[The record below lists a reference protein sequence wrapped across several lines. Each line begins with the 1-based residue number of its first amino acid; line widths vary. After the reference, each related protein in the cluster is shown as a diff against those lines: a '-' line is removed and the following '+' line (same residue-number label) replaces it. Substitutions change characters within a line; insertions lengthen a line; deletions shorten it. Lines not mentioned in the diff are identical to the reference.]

1 MAKIKIEKDNVIL
14 SIDEEELA
22 QYEARGYNKVGA
34 TKKVASKDLQKE
46 VDKLAK
52 ANEELTKK
60 ATEVEKEKEDLA
72 KANEELTKKVAE
84 LEKKVK

>member
-14 SIDEEELA
+14 SIEQEDFT

-34 TKKVASKDLQKE
+34 TKKVAPKDLQKE

-60 ATEVEKEKEDLA
+60 AIDVEKEKEDLA
-72 KANEELTKKVAE
+72 KANEELTKKVIE

>member
-1 MAKIKIEKDNVIL
+1 MIKVERDNVVL
-14 SIDEEELA
+14 SIEDKDLS

-52 ANEELTKK
+52 VNEELTKK
-60 ATEVEKEKEDLA
+60 ATDVEKEKEELA

>member
-1 MAKIKIEKDNVIL
+1 MVKIEKDNVVL
-14 SIDEEELA
+14 SIEDKDLA

-34 TKKVASKDLQKE
+34 AKKVASKDLQKE

-60 ATEVEKEKEDLA
+60 STDFEKEKEYLA
-72 KANEELTKKVAE
+72 KANEELTKKIAE

>member
-1 MAKIKIEKDNVIL
+1 MVKVEKDNVVL
-14 SIDEEELA
+14 SIEDKDLA

-46 VDKLAK
+46 VNKLAK
-52 ANEELTKK
+52 ANEELNTKV
-60 ATEVEKEKEDLA
+60 TDIEKEKEDLA
-72 KANEELTKKVAE
+72 KANEELTKKVTE

>member
-1 MAKIKIEKDNVIL
+1 MIKIEKDNVIL
-14 SIDEEELA
+14 SIEEEDLA
-22 QYEARGYNKVGA
+22 QYEARGYNKVGT

-46 VDKLAK
+46 ITKLAK

-60 ATEVEKEKEDLA
+60 ITDVEKEKEELA
-72 KANEELTKKVAE
+72 KANEELTKKVTE

>member
-1 MAKIKIEKDNVIL
+1 MVKVEKDNVVL
-14 SIDEEELA
+14 SVEDKDLA

-46 VDKLAK
+46 VNKLAK
-52 ANEELTKK
+52 ANEELTTKV
-60 ATEVEKEKEDLA
+60 TDIEKEKENLA
-72 KANEELTKKVAE
+72 KANEELVAKVAE

>member
-1 MAKIKIEKDNVIL
+1 MVKVEKDNVVL
-14 SIDEEELA
+14 SVEDKDLA

-46 VDKLAK
+46 VNKLAK
-52 ANEELTKK
+52 ANEELTSKV
-60 ATEVEKEKEDLA
+60 ANIEKEKEDLA
-72 KANEELTKKVAE
+72 KANEELVAKVEE

>member
-1 MAKIKIEKDNVIL
+1 MIKVEKDNVVL
-14 SIDEEELA
+14 SVEDKDLA

-60 ATEVEKEKEDLA
+60 ATDVEKEKAELA
-72 KANEELTKKVAE
+72 KANEELVAKVAE
-84 LEKKVK
+84 LEKKAK